1 MSNRFHPNDS
11 EKEMIDKIAND
22 GLDACLKKLSEQ
34 MRVNGYMDMCF
45 IHRAAVDQVLC
56 AEFSANMIID
66 IYRKGDDK
74 STEHLTALV
83 EAVINNIVI
92 MVKDNYKEVC
102 GYQEIH

>member
-11 EKEMIDKIAND
+11 EKELIETIAHD
-22 GLDACLKKLSEQ
+22 GLDACLKKLTEQ
-34 MRVNGYMDMCF
+34 MRANGYRDMCS

-56 AEFSANMIID
+56 AEFSANMIIN

-74 STEHLTALV
+74 SAEHLTALV

-92 MVKDNYKEVC
+92 MVRDNYKEVF
-102 GYQEIH
+102 GNQEIH